1 MKRLFNLLFIFV
13 ICIIP
18 LNINAMT
25 KTETIYSTLDYDG
38 SIKKTTINTRLS
50 SIDKGDIVDYS
61 NLSDIKNLNGDEKFS
76 KDSSKI
82 TWKSTG
88 RDIYYQGSINDNL
101 PIKVSASY
109 YLNGE
114 KVNPNKIKG
123 KSGSVKI
130 VFDFDNTDYNYDF
143 GMYVPYVVD
152 VTGSF
157 NSKNNSNFTITN
169 GKCVSVGDKNICSA
183 ISAPGL
189 YESTKISEFNSL
201 DTIEVSYDTTNYEK
215 VDFYFVITPK
225 LLSKVDLNKLSL
237 VDSKLSS
244 VNALSDGTNQL
255 VSGSNDLYNGVVEFD
270 NGLSL
275 LNDGIKSALDGSYEI
290 TNGLSEVNKGTKSLS
305 SLTTLVDK
313 LYETYNNNLQL
324 LQGIESGV
332 TEQQLIDGINSATT
346 EKNNLEN
353 LLSQVNANI
362 LQLEQLGD
370 LDDAQASQ
378 LDALRSQKE
387 QLEMYILQYENGIAE
402 AQANIAK
409 LPGAR
414 YKLLGAN
421 EVIGQVLCGV
431 LGVDD
436 MDYVNDQTIAIF
448 KENINKLVYGVN
460 SLYEGSS
467 KLNSGLQELYN
478 GSSRLVEGSK
488 KLEDGTKSLS
498 DGLDRLNREGIS
510 KIALLAN
517 QVGVYSTKIKNLS
530 YLSNNYSGYASN
542 NSNNTLFIYKL
553 S

>member
-1 MKRLFNLLFIFV
+1 MKRLFCLLFTLI

-25 KTETIYSTLDYDG
+25 KTETIYSILDYDG
-38 SIKKTTINTRLS
+38 SVKKTTINTRLS
-50 SIDKGDIVDYS
+50 NIDKGDIVDYS
-61 NLSDIKNLNGDEKFS
+61 NLSDIKNLNGNEKFS

-88 RDIYYQGSINDNL
+88 KDIYYQGSINDNL
-101 PIKVSASY
+101 PIKVSVSY

-123 KSGSVKI
+123 KSGSIKI

-157 NSKNNSNFTITN
+157 NGKNNSNFTVTN
-169 GKCVSVGDKNICSA
+169 GKCVYVGDNNVCSA

-189 YESTKISEFNSL
+189 YESTKISELNSL
-201 DTIEVSYDTTNYEK
+201 DAIEISYNTTSYEK
-215 VDFYFVITPK
+215 TEFYFVITPK
-225 LLSKVDLNKLSL
+225 LLSKVDLNKLDE
-237 VDSKLSS
+237 VNSKLSS
-244 VNALSDGTNQL
+244 VDALSDGANQL
-255 VSGSNDLYNGVVEFD
+255 VSGSNDLHNGVVEFD
-270 NGLSL
+270 NGLSI
-275 LNDGIKSALDGSYEI
+275 LNDGIKSALDGSNEI
-290 TNGLSEVNKGTKSLS
+290 TNGLSQINQSISSFNSLS
-305 SLTTLVDK
+305 SLIDR
-313 LYETYNNNLQL
+313 LYETYNSNLQL

-332 TEQQLIDGINSATT
+332 TEQQLIDGINKATD
-346 EKNNLEN
+346 EKAELENNL
-353 LLSQVNANI
+353 LQVNANI
-362 LQLEQLGD
+362 LQLEQLGG
-370 LDDAQASQ
+370 LDEEQTTQ
-378 LDALRSQKE
+378 LNTLRNQKE
-387 QLEMYILQYENGIAE
+387 QLEAGILQYENGIAE

-498 DGLDRLNREGIS
+498 EGLDRLNREGIS

-517 QVGVYSTKIKNLS
+517 QVGGYSTKIKNLS